1 MTKDKPYTFKVRVSE
16 PILRRVEMLKLVHNL
31 PAADL
36 WRLGIMALSRDAGI
50 DRELPE
56 ELLKKK

>member
-1 MTKDKPYTFKVRVSE
+1 MAKDKPYTFKVRVGE
-16 PILRRVEMLKLVHNL
+16 EIVRRVEMLKLIHNL
-31 PAADL
+31 PAAPL

-50 DRELPE
+50 DKEPPE